1 MKQLQ
6 DYLTHSEKL
15 ADLAAAGALKLLIAI
30 AIFFAGKWLAEA
42 LIKLLRTLM
51 RRGLVDET
59 LAGFLGH
66 VLYGLALVI
75 VIFTALGQ
83 LGVNTATT
91 AAMLGGAALG
101 IGLSL
106 QAQLASFAAGVVII
120 LFRPF
125 NKGDYVEI
133 SGQRGVVEEIK
144 IVSTQLR
151 TLDNKMLI
159 VPNSSI
165 TSNIITNFTARPTRR
180 IDITLALPYE
190 ADLKRAK
197 QILEEVLSGEAR
209 VLKEP
214 PAAVHVKSLTA
225 SAVELS
231 VWPWV
236 QTPERTDVEAALLEA
251 IKLRFDAESIV
262 LASTPMRVE
271 FKAAAEPAG
280 PKPAS

>member
-6 DYLTHSEKL
+6 EYWTHSEKL
-15 ADLAAAGALKLLIAI
+15 ADLAAAGALRLVIAI
-30 AIFFAGKWLAEA
+30 AIFFAGKWLAQA
-42 LIKLLRTLM
+42 LLKLVQLGM
-51 RRGLVDET
+51 RRASVDET
-59 LAGFLGH
+59 LTGFLGH

-75 VIFTALGQ
+75 IIFTALSQ
-83 LGVNTATT
+83 LGVNTATA

-144 IVSTQLR
+144 MVSTQLR

-190 ADLKRAK
+190 ADLRRAK
-197 QILEEVLSGEAR
+197 QVLEEVLNAEAR
-209 VLKEP
+209 VLKSPP
-214 PAAVHVKSLTA
+214 PAVQVKSLTA
-225 SAVELS
+225 AAVELS

-251 IKLRFDAESIV
+251 IKLRFDDEGIV
-262 LASTPMRVE
+262 LASLPVRVE
-271 FKAAAEPAG
+271 FKPAADPG
-280 PKPAS
+280 VIKPVS